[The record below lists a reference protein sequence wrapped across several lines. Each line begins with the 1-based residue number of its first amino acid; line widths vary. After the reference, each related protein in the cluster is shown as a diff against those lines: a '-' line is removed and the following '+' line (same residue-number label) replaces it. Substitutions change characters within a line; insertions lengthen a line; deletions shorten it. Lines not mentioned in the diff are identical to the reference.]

1 MIECVV
7 QADKRTHGKMP
18 TVLKT
23 CISLLTEHFHI
34 YHVMSSSQ
42 QPCEIQ
48 IISIHKWG
56 RSIDWVVY
64 LTSPSRVSKWSVC
77 WHRQR
82 SLPLAHIS
90 ALSYCHSGPVSLW
103 LLFLPCPFRSQAT
116 CWSPC
121 IGPAGVPYQLPW
133 KLPTATF
140 YPSNPFAV
148 RGSGVPL
155 F

>member
-48 IISIHKWG
+48 IISKQVLKI
-56 RSIDWVVY
+56 RRDV
-64 LTSPSRVSKWSVC
+64 
-77 WHRQR
+77 
-82 SLPLAHIS
+82 LPLDHITKATWIS
-90 ALSYCHSGPVSLW
+90 FHTIYSSFSKLRYT
-103 LLFLPCPFRSQAT
+103 FPC
-116 CWSPC
+116 
-121 IGPAGVPYQLPW
+121 
-133 KLPTATF
+133 
-140 YPSNPFAV
+140 
-148 RGSGVPL
+148 
-155 F
+155 